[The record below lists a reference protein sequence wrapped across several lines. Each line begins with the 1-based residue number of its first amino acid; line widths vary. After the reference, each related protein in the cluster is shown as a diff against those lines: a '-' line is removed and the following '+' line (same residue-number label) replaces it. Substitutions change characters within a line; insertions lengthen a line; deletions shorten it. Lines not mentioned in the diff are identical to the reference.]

1 MLAVS
6 PPEISNRLLAALSR
20 ADLNLLQPHLKHG
33 LLKLRQELEMPNR
46 RIDYVYFPH
55 AGIASVVAMQAND
68 TQVEVGLVGYEGMT
82 GTSVLLGSDR
92 TPHSTYM
99 QVAGEGHRIG
109 ALKLRHAM
117 EVSKSLRA
125 LLLRY
130 VQVFMVQTAHTAI
143 SNARGKLDARLARWL
158 LMAHDR
164 VRDESL
170 PLTHE
175 FLSLMLGVRRAG
187 VTEALHSLE
196 SRKLIYTGT
205 GKVALRNREGL
216 ERVAGDSYGMP
227 EAEFRRLI
235 S

>member
-6 PPEISNRLLAALSR
+6 PSQTGNRLLAALSR
-20 ADLNLLQPHLKHG
+20 ADLDLLQPHLKHG
-33 LLKLRQELEMPNR
+33 PLKLRQDLERPNR

-55 AGIASVVAMQAND
+55 GGIASVVAVQVND
-68 TQVEVGLVGYEGMT
+68 TRVEVGLVGYEGMT
-82 GTSVLLGSDR
+82 GTSTLLGSDR
-92 TPHSTYM
+92 TPHSTYI
-99 QVAGEGHRIG
+99 QVAGEGQRIG
-109 ALKLRHAM
+109 TLKLRQAM
-117 EVSKSLRA
+117 EASKSLRMV
-125 LLLRY
+125 LLRY

-143 SNARGKLDARLARWL
+143 SNARGRLDARLARWL

-164 VRDESL
+164 VRSETL

-175 FLSLMLGVRRAG
+175 FLSLMLGVRRPG

-196 SRKLIYTGT
+196 SQKLIYTGT
-205 GKVALRNREGL
+205 GKIAVRNRKGL
-216 ERVAGDSYGMP
+216 ERAAGNSYGMP